1 MKKGTNIEYYW
12 SEQDGWL
19 GGTVVETIMI
29 VDELI
34 ITVLFDDGE
43 TVRLPFDPEEKVRWR
58 PAGL

>member
-1 MKKGTNIEYYW
+1 MKKGTKIEYYW